1 MHKFWRRHGKSKN
14 LGCLAFRLKGNL
26 KVSKMPLFKLLT
38 EHNLRA
44 ILDIGFERGFYLF
57 LETIRESIHL

>member
-14 LGCLAFRLKGNL
+14 LGCLASTTFIFWLKGNL

-38 EHNLRA
+38 GTQLEA
-44 ILDIGFERGFYLF
+44 TLDIGFERGFYF
-57 LETIRESIHL
+57 F